1 MAVRLRKEKG
11 QDLDNF
17 MKTFYHSIES
27 EADMG
32 EDIVKTQN
40 KHERQRSRIKFGN
53 IELYQNLFNI
63 TGQSTATPITIS
75 SFIKTPTQ
83 SFLYFLAEIIKFNDI
98 ILRIATGFLNFLP
111 NSDMLICLSIRKI
124 AEKLINQAILAHL
137 IKELEEKIFDQK
149 SKQQSTKTELID
161 RKRLAM
167 ERLDKIKDGLSNN
180 LVLLQNPVFNKNLAY
195 CLLDTII
202 IEAFSEL
209 DPNNLPKSN
218 M

>member
-32 EDIVKTQN
+32 EDIVKTQIR
-40 KHERQRSRIKFGN
+40 HERQRSRIKFGN

-63 TGQSTATPITIS
+63 TGQSTTPITPITIS

-111 NSDMLICLSIRKI
+111 NSDMLICLSIQKL
-124 AEKLINQAILAHL
+124 AEKLFNQAILVHL
-137 IKELEEKIFDQK
+137 IKELEEKIFEQK
-149 SKQQSTKTELID
+149 SKHQSTKMELNE
-161 RKRLAM
+161 RKSLAM

-209 DPNNLPKSN
+209 DPNNLPKS
-218 M
+218 